1 MNHNTKTDAPGWQCV
16 NYFFAAV
23 IKFHDHGN
31 LEKKELMLASG
42 SREIRVMMGLSNKQ
56 QGWQQEWEA
65 ESSCLNCK
73 HEAVSVSELE
83 LVGEGYSKVGPPK
96 HPQIELQIGN

>member
-31 LEKKELMLASG
+31 LEKKELILASG

-65 ESSCLNCK
+65 ESLHLIHRQQAQGRWQEGASCPAE
-73 HEAVSVSELE
+73 HFRRHMGHFVAAVL
-83 LVGEGYSKVGPPK
+83 
-96 HPQIELQIGN
+96 